1 MKTNL
6 KQVAELQDRKNS
18 GIAAPVVALRESSIV
33 SLASHG
39 ILDATQVAAAL
50 QFRDLWEQFIDISRP
65 SMMFERVDQSR
76 KQSGRIEA
84 RDTAKK
90 ELARFR
96 TVVGVHGFQLL
107 AKVCGDGFHIRD
119 LYKTR
124 RERDTAVDMLKIHLT
139 EIATLID
146 KER

>member
-1 MKTNL
+1 M
-6 KQVAELQDRKNS
+6 ALQKPKPQNDVEPRREK
-18 GIAAPVVALRESSIV
+18 APVVAMRESSIV

-39 ILDATQVAAAL
+39 LLDAAQVAAAL
-50 QFRDLWEQFIDISRP
+50 RFRDLWEQFVDVSRP
-65 SMMFERVDQSR
+65 ALLFERVDNAPKTSDR
-76 KQSGRIEA
+76 VAA

-107 AKVCGDGFHIRD
+107 SKVCGDGFHIRD

-139 EIATLID
+139 EIALLID